1 MCVCI
6 SMHIVCVC
14 RCVCRCVCV
23 GVCVCRCACL
33 CTYDMYMLE
42 ERTYDGGRKQS
53 YPKHTCARHVQ
64 YRV

>member
-14 RCVCRCVCV
+14 
-23 GVCVCRCACL
+23 VCVCRCACL